1 MKLNSKIY
9 RKAAETLMSERQDFA
24 CVAIAEVCG
33 ADQGS
38 MELHKFIL
46 ERYYKHN
53 DHDNFFSMTENG
65 EDDEKFMSFTELGRL
80 RRAIALDLL
89 AEMIENG
96 EKL

>member
-1 MKLNSKIY
+1 MKLNSKVY
-9 RKAAETLMSERQDFA
+9 RKAANILMDKKHGFA

-33 ADQGS
+33 RDEDNMQ
-38 MELHKFIL
+38 LHKFIL
-46 ERYYKHN
+46 ERWFKYN
-53 DHDNFFSMTENG
+53 DRDNFFSMTKDG
-65 EDDEKFMSFTELGRL
+65 KDDEQFMSFTELGRL